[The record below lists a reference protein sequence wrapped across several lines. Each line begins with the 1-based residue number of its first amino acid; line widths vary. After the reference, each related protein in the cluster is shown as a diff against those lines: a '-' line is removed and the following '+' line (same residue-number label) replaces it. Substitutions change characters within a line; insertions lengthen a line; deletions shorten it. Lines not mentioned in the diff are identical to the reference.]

1 MKPRDTKAA
10 TRSGSDPT
18 GRFDCSETQMTQ
30 YQTVVVE
37 KRGAVTLIRL
47 NRPEAL
53 NTLNSQVLTDLID
66 AFATYEADDSQRS

>member
-1 MKPRDTKAA
+1 
-10 TRSGSDPT
+10 
-18 GRFDCSETQMTQ
+18 MTQ
-30 YQTVVVE
+30 YRTILVE
-37 KRGAVTLIRL
+37 KHGAVTLIRL